1 MRKKEVLL
9 IKKFNN
15 YKELNDYAVLQ
26 LERELN
32 LINNRLSWMLTFQG
46 FLFTTIALTANN
58 NTDWAIG
65 MGLRYGIPSIGMLV
79 AFLAL
84 FGIHAAHLSITN
96 IRTRWKWNGG
106 YSGYSLAFG
115 NPDARKYGRIPSYG
129 IPISIIIAWLAWFV
143 WLLFFINGSTARLPC
158 YLLL

>member
-1 MRKKEVLL
+1 MQQEKMSSIE
-9 IKKFNN
+9 
-15 YKELNDYAVLQ
+15 ELDNYAVRQ

-46 FLFTTIALTANN
+46 FLFTTTALAANN
-58 NTDWAIG
+58 NTDQTMS
-65 MGLRYGIPSIGMLV
+65 MGLKYGIPFVGILV

-96 IRTRWKWNGG
+96 IRTRWKWYGG
-106 YSGYSLAFG
+106 YLGYSLAFG

-143 WLLFFINGSTARLPC
+143 WLLFFINGSTAQLHR